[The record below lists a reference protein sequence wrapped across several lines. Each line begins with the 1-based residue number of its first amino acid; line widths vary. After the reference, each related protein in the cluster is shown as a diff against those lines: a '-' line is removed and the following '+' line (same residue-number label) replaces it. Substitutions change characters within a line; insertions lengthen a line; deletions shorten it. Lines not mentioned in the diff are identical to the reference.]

1 MDLSFEIKQGGGPP
15 PGFYKTKF
23 LTVEATE
30 HDEFGAGL
38 KFCFEV
44 TEGDHKGEQATRI
57 TSSSPTPKNAA
68 GRMISGISS
77 ETLVAGR
84 RVDLA
89 PFVGLEYLTQVEA
102 TPNGNGSRIATV
114 MPNFAK

>member
-1 MDLSFEIKQGGGPP
+1 MDLQFEIRQGGGPP

-23 LTVEATE
+23 VTVETTE
-30 HDEFGAGL
+30 HAEFGAGL
-38 KFCFEV
+38 KFVFEV
-44 TEGDHKGEQATRI
+44 IDGDHKGEQATRI
-57 TSSSPTPKNAA
+57 TSSLPTPKNAA
-68 GRMISGISS
+68 GRMISGISG
-77 ETLVAGR
+77 ETLTAGR

-89 PFVGLEYLTQVEA
+89 PFVGREYLTQVEA